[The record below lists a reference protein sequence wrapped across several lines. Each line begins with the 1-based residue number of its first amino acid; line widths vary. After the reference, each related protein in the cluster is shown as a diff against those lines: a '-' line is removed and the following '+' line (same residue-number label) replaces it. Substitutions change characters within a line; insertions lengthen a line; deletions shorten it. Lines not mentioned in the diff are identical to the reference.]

1 MWFIDLDCDEYD
13 FRDEFCFEMCLVL
26 RLVWWQLKS
35 NWFTVVKIFWFHW
48 DYNFFSGEMQLI
60 SVEIGVFS
68 VDKNMIS
75 AEMRFIFV
83 KLSLIYHQRKLTSLI
98 SIEMMSV
105 KKHPISVETDLISV
119 YMSLISVQI
128 SLISVEKSLFSILDS
143 ASSILCGKTFYF

>member
-1 MWFIDLDCDEYD
+1 MWFLDLDCDEYD

-48 DYNFFSGEMQLI
+48 DYNFFFWRDAI
-60 SVEIGVFS
+60 DFCWDIGVFS

-83 KLSLIYHQRKLTSLI
+83 KLSLIYRQRKLTSLI

-105 KKHPISVETDLISV
+105 KKHPISVD
-119 YMSLISVQI
+119 MSLISVQI

>member
-1 MWFIDLDCDEYD
+1 M
-13 FRDEFCFEMCLVL
+13 
-26 RLVWWQLKS
+26 
-35 NWFTVVKIFWFHW
+35 
-48 DYNFFSGEMQLI
+48 I

-83 KLSLIYHQRKLTSLI
+83 KLSLIYRQRKLTSLI